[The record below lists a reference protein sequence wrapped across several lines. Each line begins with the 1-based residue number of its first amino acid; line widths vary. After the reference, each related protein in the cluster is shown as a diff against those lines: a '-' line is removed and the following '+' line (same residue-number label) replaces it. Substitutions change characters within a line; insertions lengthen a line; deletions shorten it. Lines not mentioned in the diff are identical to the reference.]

1 MGIQGLL
8 EEMDESGLSVKH
20 EVESLWTGLMADK
33 HYLLF
38 LRTIRPFRY
47 AGIKSDS

>member
-20 EVESLWTGLMADK
+20 KVESLWTGLMADK

-38 LRTIRPFRY
+38 LRTIRPLRY
-47 AGIKSDS
+47 AGIESDS